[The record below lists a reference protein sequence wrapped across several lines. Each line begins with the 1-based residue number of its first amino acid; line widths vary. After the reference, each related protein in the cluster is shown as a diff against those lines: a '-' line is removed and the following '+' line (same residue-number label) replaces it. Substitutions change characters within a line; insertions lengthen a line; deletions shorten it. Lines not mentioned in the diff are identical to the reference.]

1 MINQKKLKIMNTHL
15 KINLKDILFY
25 ALIVMFSVLCVSCDN
40 AEDSNNDS
48 PPTTNDVGTANII
61 LTAGGQEFKIE
72 GPCGWASVTD
82 VNYIGANQADNKLRT
97 FSSYFNI
104 AQPPT
109 ITTTYTLVGDSK
121 DIDSNHITMN
131 ITEISGTTLISWIS
145 KNTSGTLTL
154 VVDGN
159 KLTANLEGI
168 TLYPQTESGFFT
180 NGNTGAFANNGVL
193 TGTLTFYR

>member
-1 MINQKKLKIMNTHL
+1 MNTHL

-61 LTAGGQEFKIE
+61 LTAGGQEFKIT
-72 GPCGWASVTD
+72 GPCGWASAAGA
-82 VNYIGANQADNKLRT
+82 NYIGANQSDNNLRA
-97 FSSYFNI
+97 FSTYFNI
-104 AQPPT
+104 AALPAS
-109 ITTTYTLVGDSK
+109 TTTYTLVGDSN
-121 DIDSNHITMN
+121 DTDPTHIIMN
-131 ITEISGTTLISWIS
+131 ITEISGTTLISWNS

-154 VVDGN
+154 VVEGN
-159 KLTANLEGI
+159 KIIANLEGI
-168 TLYPQTESGFFT
+168 TLYPQTSSGAFT

-193 TGTLTFYR
+193 TGTLTFYK